1 MDATNR
7 DEVLA
12 WIATHH
18 WIVVNSSAGKDS
30 QAMLDYVVELAR
42 DAGVAH
48 RLVVVHADL
57 GRVEWDGTRELAEE
71 QAAHY
76 GARFEVVRR
85 PQGDLLDHIR
95 NRGKFPSSTARYCT
109 SDHKRGQ
116 VSRLHTQLA
125 KEARAAG
132 VEGQV
137 RILNCM
143 GFRSQES
150 PARAKRVPIETD
162 ARNTN
167 GRRLVV
173 NWLPIHDW
181 LEPQVWARIAQA
193 GTRHHPA
200 YDLGMPRLSCCF
212 CIFAPRE
219 ALMIAGKANPELL
232 AEYVNLER
240 EIGHQFRGQPG
251 KKGSLALAEIA
262 DALERGEDLGDVT
275 TWGNQ

>member
-1 MDATNR
+1 MDAAINLR
-7 DEVLA
+7 DFD
-12 WIATHH
+12 
-18 WIVVNSSAGKDS
+18 WIVINSSAGKDS
-30 QAMLDYVVELAR
+30 QAMLDYVAELAR
-42 DAGVAH
+42 EAGVLE
-48 RLVVVHADL
+48 RVLVVHADL
-57 GRVEWDGTRELAEE
+57 GRVEWEGTRELAEE

-76 GARFEVVRR
+76 GFRFEVYKR

-95 NRGKFPSSTARYCT
+95 ERGKFPSSTARFCT

-116 VSRLHTQLA
+116 IGKLHTALA
-125 KEARAAG
+125 RESREAGLKDRP
-132 VEGQV
+132 V

-143 GFRSQES
+143 GFRAQES
-150 PARAKRVPIETD
+150 NARAKRPVVEVD

-167 GRRLVV
+167 TRKHVT

-181 LEPQVWARIAQA
+181 LEPQVWERIRAA
-193 GTRHHPA
+193 GTRYHSA

-219 ALMIAGKANPELL
+219 ALLIAGKANPELL
-232 AEYVNLER
+232 AEYVEVER

-251 KKGSLALAEIA
+251 KKGSVSLVEIA
-262 DALERGEDLGDVT
+262 EALQAGEDVAAKVT